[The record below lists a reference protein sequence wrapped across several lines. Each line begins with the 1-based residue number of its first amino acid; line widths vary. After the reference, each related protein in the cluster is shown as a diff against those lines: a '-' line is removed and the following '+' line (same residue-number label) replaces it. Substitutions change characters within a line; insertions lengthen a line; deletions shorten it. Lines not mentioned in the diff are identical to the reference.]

1 MKGKKKRRH
10 ECVLKLTLAHH
21 KKGFCV
27 VLKIQLCFSSL
38 SLPPF
43 FSHPKHKDSIS
54 NFPSKNFSASFNSA
68 LVRMDSSKHIL
79 GSEGCSSSESGWTM
93 YLASPMQEDDEECSY
108 DANDYNAR
116 NVSKNYR
123 SAADGD
129 SDDSMASDASSGPH
143 HQNTHENGHG
153 AVHFKFSKGG
163 LFNLLSS
170 AKPEKK
176 DKKSD
181 EDSAKKSRKLDAP
194 RKHK

>member
-1 MKGKKKRRH
+1 
-10 ECVLKLTLAHH
+10 
-21 KKGFCV
+21 
-27 VLKIQLCFSSL
+27 
-38 SLPPF
+38 
-43 FSHPKHKDSIS
+43 
-54 NFPSKNFSASFNSA
+54 
-68 LVRMDSSKHIL
+68 MDSSKHIL

-153 AVHFKFSKGG
+153 AVHFKLSKGG